1 MVLGSRDEAIPRV
14 TTHLQLHK
22 ERAVKRLRMRTKTWS
37 ERMATLFL
45 LLRASSSI
53 LKGFG
58 GAGTAMEVAALL
70 PESEKE
76 QLWRCVRELVN
87 NQMEASFILR

>member
-1 MVLGSRDEAIPRV
+1 MVFGSRDEAIPRV

-22 ERAVKRLRMRTKTWS
+22 ERAVKRLRMRKKTWS

-53 LKGFG
+53 LTRIWWSRDGDGSG
-58 GAGTAMEVAALL
+58 GVVA
-70 PESEKE
+70 
-76 QLWRCVRELVN
+76 
-87 NQMEASFILR
+87 